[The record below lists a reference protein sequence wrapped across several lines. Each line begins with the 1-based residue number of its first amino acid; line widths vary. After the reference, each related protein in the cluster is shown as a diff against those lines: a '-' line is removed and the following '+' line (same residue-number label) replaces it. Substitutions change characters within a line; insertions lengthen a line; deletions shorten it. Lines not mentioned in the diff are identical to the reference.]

1 MHGLKQKI
9 HQATGLR
16 LLNVAESFYDSVG
29 PAQTDLDEVLI
40 DFQFVIEVGNL
51 QFFAAQVSAEHLEE
65 TSSTAVRFV
74 STVVVAG
81 CLLDLARQEL
91 SLAGQRWPSQFF
103 QLLKYRIAMLA
114 CRRAIIQ
121 PQRDT
126 CEKQFRQN
134 RLTSHRGSAEKIA
147 SNSAK
152 TS

>member
-74 STVVVAG
+74 ST
-81 CLLDLARQEL
+81 LDLARQEL